1 MRKEVIIAIVVGSI
15 LGLAVAFGIWRAN
28 QALSPREFATPTPL
42 SQTQLELLVSEPED
56 NLVIAEDAVT
66 VAGSFRAGATLAV
79 LYNLGEKIIEVG
91 ADGTFSESIKL
102 EAGANEITVVGFD
115 ENGESVEKTLTVVY
129 STEFKAEE

>member
-28 QALSPREFATPTPL
+28 QALSPRQTPTPTPL
-42 SQTQLELLVSEPED
+42 SQAQLELLLSEPED
-56 NLVIAEDAVT
+56 NLVIAEDTVT
-66 VAGSFRAGATLAV
+66 VAGSFRAGATVAI

-91 ADGTFSESIKL
+91 ADGTFSESVEL

-115 ENGESVEKTLTVVY
+115 ENGESVEKTLTAVY
-129 STEFKAEE
+129 STEFEAEQ